1 MVAFVNRPEDSIGPA
16 PAHDAASWP
25 QCCSECGQAALREVG
40 TCPVI
45 GGRQEKLLEISQR
58 PHLLP
63 CRSRPAIRHQSHLHL
78 RRRHHHHT
86 GIFDPGGRCSDAI
99 THVRNTSPGVRMPCA
114 AASRAS
120 GFRARQRRPPCPVRR
135 HPREDDLCSDMDIA
149 PTQGGAHYTAKKK
162 QNKAWE
168 STWLRKWLLKNAARS
183 GFQPIPTEAW
193 HWEYKS

>member
-86 GIFDPGGRCSDAI
+86 GIFDPGGRCPNST
-99 THVRNTSPGVRMPCA
+99 THFHNTSPGVRIPCA

-120 GFRARQRRPPCPVRR
+120 CLPSTPGSSALSSPDDILEKMVYALTRTSRPQREGFTTRPRRSRTRLGSR
-135 HPREDDLCSDMDIA
+135 HGCENGC
-149 PTQGGAHYTAKKK
+149 
-162 QNKAWE
+162 
-168 STWLRKWLLKNAARS
+168 
-183 GFQPIPTEAW
+183 
-193 HWEYKS
+193 